1 VLGSAPTMLR
11 ARGKNQKGRL
21 ARGDIQ
27 GDSLGGI
34 TEVAFL
40 VASSGHDIPDTG
52 LDELARL
59 VARFLGN
66 EARES
71 EVFVQIE
78 ACREALDRD
87 GFDERINA
95 VLRNLPTIPL
105 RRLALDLGA
114 EVLLSDDAFR
124 LEFEGELF
132 LALGITL
139 GFPREEVL
147 LRLREA
153 QLRAASP
160 GE

>member
-1 VLGSAPTMLR
+1 MLR

-27 GDSLGGI
+27 GDALAGI

-40 VASSGHDIPDTG
+40 VASSGHEIPDAG

-87 GFDERINA
+87 GFDARINA

-114 EVLLSDDAFR
+114 EVLLSDDAFH
-124 LEFEGELF
+124 LEVEGELF